1 MKTFPSSLLW
11 GASTAAYQ
19 VEGGIDTADR
29 AAAGRA
35 GRTPV
40 AGRAC
45 DHYHRY
51 EEDFDIA
58 RSLGHTCHRFS
69 IEWARI
75 EPEEGKFDEAE
86 IEHYRRVLRA
96 LHTRGLTPLV
106 NVWHFTLPLWFSERG
121 GFLHKDAPEIFA
133 SYAAGVIERLGGEAE
148 FWLTENEPLGY
159 AGGGTLR
166 GGWPPSGK

>member
-1 MKTFPSSLLW
+1 MKTFPDGFLW

-19 VEGGIDTADR
+19 VEGGIPNTDW
-29 AAAGRA
+29 AAAGRR
-35 GRTPV
+35 GRVPA

-86 IEHYRRVLRA
+86 IEHYRKVLRA
-96 LHTRGLTPLV
+96 LKARGMTPLV
-106 NVWHFTLPLWFSERG
+106 NV
-121 GFLHKDAPEIFA
+121 
-133 SYAAGVIERLGGEAE
+133 
-148 FWLTENEPLGY
+148 
-159 AGGGTLR
+159 
-166 GGWPPSGK
+166 